1 MVVDESRRDILGSKP
16 PHVLVDALKRLSL
29 ETVRGILELVFPREC
44 PICEADSDDAP
55 SLYSGLTNTP
65 FCKSCRLE
73 LLEAAGPSCA
83 RCAMPI
89 GPFADPAGPCR
100 ECVKHRF
107 GFQGAFALGPY
118 SGAIRD
124 LILEM
129 KHANGAWIAPWLAAL
144 LAEAR
149 PSLRELALKS
159 PEMLVMPIPLHW
171 KREWSRGY
179 NQSDEL
185 ARGLARSLGLK
196 HASALK
202 RVQSGGILPGM
213 GRTQRAKALQ
223 NAFRLKRF
231 AKSRIEGR
239 TILLVDDVLTTGATA
254 GSAARTL
261 KRAGAARVAL
271 AVIGRA
277 EGRSHS

>member
-1 MVVDESRRDILGSKP
+1 MGDSQSEIHRSKP
-16 PHVLVDALKRLSL
+16 SITLARALKRLSL
-29 ETVRGILELVFPREC
+29 ETVRGILDFVFPREC

-55 SLYSGLTNTP
+55 SLYSSLSGSP
-65 FCKSCRLE
+65 FCKACRLE
-73 LLEAAGPSCA
+73 LLEAAGPSCS

-100 ECVKHRF
+100 ECVKNRF

-118 SGAIRD
+118 SGAIRE

-129 KHANGAWIAPWLAAL
+129 KHEKGAWMAPWLGGL
-144 LAEAR
+144 LAEAS
-149 PSLRELALKS
+149 PALRELASKN
-159 PEMLVMPIPLHW
+159 PRMLVVPIPLHW

-185 ARGLARSLGLK
+185 ARGIARSLGLK
-196 HASALK
+196 HGNALK
-202 RVQSGGILPGM
+202 RVQSSAILPGM

-231 AKSRIEGR
+231 AKSKIQGR
-239 TILLVDDVLTTGATA
+239 PILLVDDVLTTGATA

-277 EGRSHS
+277 EGRFRS